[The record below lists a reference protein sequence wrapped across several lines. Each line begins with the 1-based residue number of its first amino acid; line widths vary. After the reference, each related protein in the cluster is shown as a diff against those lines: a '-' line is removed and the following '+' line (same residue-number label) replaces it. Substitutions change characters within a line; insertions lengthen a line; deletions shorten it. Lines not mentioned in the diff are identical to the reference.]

1 MLLLRI
7 LLPQKRARGGKRF
20 GAVAR
25 LIADGAVCKR
35 SDAHQLCVFLERHDR
50 NALRGSCRFGRKQ
63 CRGENERSAVG
74 GIERQLLFLWQLYDR
89 YERALVTVCA
99 GKLSAVG
106 LGRIA
111 GKLDLRALAVFKDKE
126 QIARINELA
135 RKQKAEGLTEE
146 EKAEQLKLRGEY
158 INAYKQS
165 LIAQLENTYILEPDG
180 TKRKVRRKDD
190 AAPLN

>member
-1 MLLLRI
+1 M
-7 LLPQKRARGGKRF
+7 
-20 GAVAR
+20 
-25 LIADGAVCKR
+25 
-35 SDAHQLCVFLERHDR
+35 
-50 NALRGSCRFGRKQ
+50 
-63 CRGENERSAVG
+63 
-74 GIERQLLFLWQLYDR
+74 
-89 YERALVTVCA
+89 T
-99 GKLSAVG
+99 
-106 LGRIA
+106 
-111 GKLDLRALAVFKDKE
+111 KE

-158 INAYKQS
+158 INGYKQS